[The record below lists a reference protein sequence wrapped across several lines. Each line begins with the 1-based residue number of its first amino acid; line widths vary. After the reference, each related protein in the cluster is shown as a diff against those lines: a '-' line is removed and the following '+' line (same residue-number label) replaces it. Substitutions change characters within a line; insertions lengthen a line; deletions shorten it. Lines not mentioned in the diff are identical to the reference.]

1 MEDIDHEVFVSLE
14 LRIHAVRSGLTQHII
29 ELSRESLSTV
39 VTVTELHKQR
49 ARIKSPKISHHH
61 GKGDPNIAAGHFLE
75 PSAPSL
81 ENISIIWTPTAK
93 FEFGDVIPLFSDDH
107 PWLRS
112 VYLSA

>member
-14 LRIHAVRSGLTQHII
+14 LRPHAVRSGLTQHII
-29 ELSRESLSTV
+29 ELSRESLLTV
-39 VTVTELHKQR
+39 VTVTELHKQQ
-49 ARIKSPKISHHH
+49 ARIKSLKISHHH

-81 ENISIIWTPTAK
+81 EDISIIWTPTAK